1 MIVKILEKVLAVMMI
16 LLFSACQEEITEI
29 IEPSVDESFDSG
41 STVSDLVQRT
51 SLIDG
56 SIDNI
61 IDGSSCTRLVLPVV
75 IEADGVELTI
85 QIEEDFAELERI
97 LNQFDDDDDIVE
109 IKYPVTIVL
118 ADYSEIIVNDDDD
131 LERYVEGCVDD
142 GSDDDIEC
150 IDFRYP
156 FEISVYDAGNQVS
169 DVLTITSDKQLYDFV
184 DDLDDDLIAAFNFP
198 IVMILSDSSELVIN
212 NQDQLEKALENAI
225 DDCDEDDD
233 SYNYYDDDDEED
245 GDDEEEVNDQE
256 FVATLI
262 QSKWIITSF
271 IEEND
276 TLTQAFEGYIFT
288 FLDTGEAQAEKDS
301 EVIVGSWKTSG
312 DEDTLEL
319 ELNFGEDEPFDEM
332 NEDWYVLDYTE
343 VRIRLG
349 EEDDDSD
356 TLVFERA
363 P

>member
-1 MIVKILEKVLAVMMI
+1 
-16 LLFSACQEEITEI
+16 
-29 IEPSVDESFDSG
+29 
-41 STVSDLVQRT
+41 
-51 SLIDG
+51 
-56 SIDNI
+56 
-61 IDGSSCTRLVLPVV
+61 
-75 IEADGVELTI
+75 
-85 QIEEDFAELERI
+85 
-97 LNQFDDDDDIVE
+97 
-109 IKYPVTIVL
+109 
-118 ADYSEIIVNDDDD
+118 
-131 LERYVEGCVDD
+131 
-142 GSDDDIEC
+142 
-150 IDFRYP
+150 
-156 FEISVYDAGNQVS
+156 VS

-276 TLTQAFEGYIFT
+276 TLTRAFEGYIFT